1 MHSAQRT
8 WSWSW
13 SWSAFLVVL
22 ALTPLTALGQ
32 APGRLPVRVPGTPP
46 AMRNVPSSRDPLI
59 RPGVGRNP
67 AESPRATRTS
77 AGSEPR
83 PVVRGRVGRLPP
95 PPSKTKDTTK
105 SDGPVPTSGAEEKK
119 IEDVITFKS
128 NYEKDVRCR
137 KLPLNQRISIDFED
151 APLEDVLKFI
161 GCITAQ
167 NFITDLKTL
176 KGKTITIMSPKPV
189 TVYEAYKAFLSTL
202 DMNGLTIVPVGKFMK
217 ITQSKQAP
225 GDHGPI
231 IMHGR
236 RVRDE
241 DRVVTYLAAL
251 DNVQGTDLL
260 DVLAKFKSPNGDLY
274 VYEPTNTLIITD
286 TSSNVRRLLKL
297 IKELDLPT
305 GREHIFVRP
314 VLYAEAGQLVD
325 KINQLFGQQ
334 AGATGKKTTARA
346 PKARLKPTRPGQKK
360 ASGGSVG
367 SSGNAPPMV
376 SKVMTDERTNSL
388 IIVATRT
395 GYLLVDRFLRKMD
408 VPIPGEGELHIYQL
422 QNADAK
428 EMASTLQSLTQGKS
442 SSRPKRAARGKSTSA
457 ATSGGTAALFSG
469 EVKITAHEETN
480 GLLIEASLSDYLTMK
495 KVIEKLDV
503 RRKQVYV
510 EALIM
515 EVTTSKDR
523 KFGPSGS
530 AGTSFEMDGEVV
542 PMLFGL
548 GGLGVGGFDMNQLNK
563 GGLAVGMQGPL
574 VDLSTGSTGT
584 GGVASTLSIPTFG
597 FLLQAIAS
605 SSDVNIISTPHI
617 LTLENEEAEI
627 QVGKRIPYQSTT
639 FGGFP
644 GMGNLGALASQM
656 GGSSSSAALSA
667 LGGMGGLGGYG
678 GGMGT
683 VQFVDADLTLKIKP
697 QVNESNFVRLEIE
710 QSIEDVESI
719 DRTLGPTTSKRKVS
733 NAVVVRDEQPVVIG
747 GLIRNSE
754 SEGVDKI
761 PFFGDIPV
769 LGILFRKSA
778 TLKEKKNLLMIIV
791 PHIIRDPSD
800 LQRVHAERVAEI
812 RRFNEFLARRKDE
825 IEGRHDYRKK
835 HGALEEIRRV
845 VGERQEQARI
855 LEELERRQ
863 DLDILGDPESH
874 RLDFDAEE
882 EKDAPNPG
890 DDSKEPSP

>member
-1 MHSAQRT
+1 MHSAHRI
-8 WSWSW
+8 WPRSGPLIF
-13 SWSAFLVVL
+13 AFLLV
-22 ALTPLTALGQ
+22 PLTALGQ

-46 AMRNVPSSRDPLI
+46 AMRNVPSSRDPLV
-59 RPGVGRNP
+59 RPGIGRSP
-67 AESPRATRTS
+67 SEAPRATAAS
-77 AGSEPR
+77 SSSEPR

-95 PPSKTKDTTK
+95 PPSKSKTTPTK
-105 SDGPVPTSGAEEKK
+105 SDGPVPTSGAEEKR

-137 KLPLNQRISIDFED
+137 KLPLNQKISIDFED

-161 GCITAQ
+161 GCVTAQ

-231 IMHGR
+231 IMPGR
-236 RVRDE
+236 RVRNE

-286 TSSNVRRLLKL
+286 IASNVRRLLKL

-314 VLYAEAGQLVD
+314 VLYAEASQLVD

-334 AGATGKKTTARA
+334 AGSGKKSSARA
-346 PKARLKPTRPGQKK
+346 PKTRRKPTRPGQKK
-360 ASGGSVG
+360 ARGGGVG

-376 SKVMTDERTNSL
+376 NKVMADDRTNSL

-442 SSRPKRAARGKSTSA
+442 SSRTKRPARGKAKST
-457 ATSGGTAALFSG
+457 TSGGGTAALFSG
-469 EVKITAHEETN
+469 DVKITAHEETN
-480 GLLIEASLSDYLTMK
+480 GLLIEASLSDYLTLK

-515 EVTTSKDR
+515 EVTSSKDR

-584 GGVASTLSIPTFG
+584 SGVAGTLSIPTFG

-605 SSDVNIISTPHI
+605 NSDVNIISTPHI

-667 LGGMGGLGGYG
+667 LGGMGMGGYGGFG

-800 LQRVHAERVAEI
+800 LQRVHTERVAEI
-812 RRFNEFLARRKDE
+812 RKFNEFLDRRKAE
-825 IEGRHDYRKK
+825 IEGKHDYRKK

-855 LEELERRQ
+855 LMELERRQ
-863 DLDILGDPESH
+863 DVDILGDPESH
-874 RLDFDAEE
+874 RLDFDPEGEPGGAAP
-882 EKDAPNPG
+882 DAG
-890 DDSKEPSP
+890 TGEPTP